1 MEEKKAE
8 NGQDAYVQIISESNR
23 KLITLKLLANFFN
36 HADLFA
42 VLIRTKVIHNLFEG
56 NKDLDINKL
65 DLFHIQYT
73 NTLIELFQKLKKS
86 KEQNYQLISDEIYIN
101 EDFISRLKLDVADF
115 GFVNDVRVHNVN
127 MTHQLEA
134 LYRKLESD
142 NTAPLSWNEVMSF
155 SVKRGAEYYRDLT
168 EEKFRRLTEHADKKV
183 YGGDSFSIERK
194 LLGKLNIY
202 HFSVKFL
209 CGLQCG
215 EQNAEIFEFLHSSEK
230 FVFVH
235 DSKSFYLLD
244 SMNLEG
250 IDISRNQSSKNQV
263 LEQLQQKNEALKEQ
277 LGKIR
282 STLPLEV
289 ENVLDSYLEKISG
302 VDFLEELQSVDE
314 QTNIL
319 KAMLNINIK

>member
-1 MEEKKAE
+1 MEEKQAE
-8 NGQDAYVQIISESNR
+8 NEAAHVQIISESNR

-42 VLIRTKVIHNLFEG
+42 VLIRTKVIHGLFEG

-86 KEQNYQLISDEIYIN
+86 KEQNYQLVCDEIYIN
-101 EDFISRLKLDVADF
+101 EDFIGRLKRDLADLSF
-115 GFVNDVRVHNVN
+115 AGEVRVHNVN

-134 LYRKLESD
+134 LYRKLETD
-142 NTAPLSWNEVMSF
+142 DKHTPSWGEVMKF
-155 SVKRGAEYYRDLT
+155 SAKYCAEYFRDVSAEQFSQLT
-168 EEKFRRLTEHADKKV
+168 DHAGKKV
-183 YGGDSFSIERK
+183 YGDGSFSIERK
-194 LLGKLNIY
+194 LLGKMNIY
-202 HFSVKFL
+202 HFSAKFV

-215 EQNAEIFEFLHSSEK
+215 DQNAEVFQFMHSNER

-235 DSKSFYLLD
+235 ETKSFYLLSD
-244 SMNLEG
+244 AHTAG
-250 IDISRNQSSKNQV
+250 IDLSKNLSGKHQV
-263 LEQLQQKNEALKEQ
+263 LAQLEQKNEELKEQ
-277 LGKIR
+277 LTKIK
-282 STLPLEV
+282 SSLPLEV
-289 ENVLDSYLEKISG
+289 ESVLDDYLARISG
-302 VDFLEELQSVDE
+302 VDFLEELQNVDE